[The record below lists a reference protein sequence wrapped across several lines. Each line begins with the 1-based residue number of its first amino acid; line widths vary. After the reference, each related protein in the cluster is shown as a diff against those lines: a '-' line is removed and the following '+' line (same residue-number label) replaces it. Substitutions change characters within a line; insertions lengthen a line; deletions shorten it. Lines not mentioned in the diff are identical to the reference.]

1 MKKKTLILLDLVIKI
16 RPSTANDFAF
26 YSSHSKKIESFL
38 FISSF
43 MLAKKEN
50 LQSVK
55 IEFMDVKGVQQL
67 KNSPETVKVYLS
79 VTNKTLT
86 DTERFEC
93 LSDFYDTLMLHG
105 VSLIPPCPHSAI
117 TFRVRG
123 LEYFSGDTF

>member
-1 MKKKTLILLDLVIKI
+1 M
-16 RPSTANDFAF
+16 RAF
-26 YSSHSKKIESFL
+26 YSFHSKKIESFL

-67 KNSPETVKVYLS
+67 KNSPQTVKVYLS

-93 LSDFYDTLMLHG
+93 LSDFYDKY
-105 VSLIPPCPHSAI
+105 LI
-117 TFRVRG
+117 
-123 LEYFSGDTF
+123 L